1 MSRDWQQYANNQL
14 NDRQFL
20 DNDGS
25 SSGASGGA
33 YSQMGALPGLL
44 EHLLGSNKNPEADAM
59 NYYGQIPGM
68 IKPYFNPYI
77 QEGRGD
83 LSALHGQV
91 MGMLND
97 PSAILAQI
105 GSHYHQSPGYQFG
118 VDQATQGANRAAAA
132 GGMAG
137 SPAEQQQLA
146 GHVDQLANQDYG
158 NYMNRALGLH
168 SQGLQGLQGLNQM
181 GYNAATGLAGD
192 LASNQMNMGN
202 LANLSDQYK
211 NQQSSGLM
219 SGIGNTIGALAGFL

>member
-1 MSRDWQQYANNQL
+1 MEPNNT
-14 NDRQFL
+14 
-20 DNDGS
+20 
-25 SSGASGGA
+25 GAI
-33 YSQMGALPGLL
+33 PGLL
-44 EHLLGSNKNPEADAM
+44 GSLFGKNPGSAGMD
-59 NYYGQIPGM
+59 YYKQIPGM

-105 GSHYHQSPGYQFG
+105 GSHYHQSPGYQFS

-137 SPAEQQQLA
+137 SAAEQQQLA
-146 GHVDQLANQDYG
+146 GHINQLANQDYG

-181 GYNAATGLAGD
+181 GFNAATGLAGD

-202 LANLSDQYK
+202 LAQQQAKYK
-211 NQQSSGLM
+211 NAQTGGLL

>member
-1 MSRDWQQYANNQL
+1 MSRDWQQYGENAL
-14 NDRQFL
+14 GSS
-20 DNDGS
+20 DGS
-25 SSGASGGA
+25 SGNQNTTQMIGGI
-33 YSQMGALPGLL
+33 GGLL
-44 EHLLGSNKNPEADAM
+44 SNLFMKNPGQAGMD
-59 NYYGQIPGM
+59 YYNQIPGM

-146 GHVDQLANQDYG
+146 GHIDQLANQDYG

-192 LASNQMNMGN
+192 LATNQMNMGN
-202 LANLSDQYK
+202 LA
-211 NQQSSGLM
+211 QQEAKARNAQTGGIFSGL
-219 SGIGNTIGALAGFL
+219 GNILGPLAHFL